1 MVMRPVLVRVLIAA
15 LCFAALEAAAFHS
28 GLYERILEPDSTTGA
43 METRLRIERERK
55 ITGNRNAQVLVVGD
69 SRLDGFRARVAN
81 ELTGETG
88 YTFGSVALGG
98 TSPRCWYY
106 NIRTVDPDRNRYAA
120 VIVPSNDYDERDRYD
135 DWRNR
140 EADLHYLG
148 VRLGMRDLLD
158 FPLSYG
164 KVQLQRRAFLGILF
178 KGYVYKRDF
187 IEYLQ
192 DPDKRMER
200 VKLYREGA
208 ADWLYSYE
216 GSDEN
221 MVGIDIDWTRN
232 VAHYP
237 DSMPLE
243 KRKQFDIELFQATPP
258 DRGIFTAY
266 FRLWFGRIVDYYR
279 GTRTKVIFLRFPR
292 GAVPQPAKYPPK
304 PDSAVREL
312 AATRP
317 NAVLIDEHRF
327 DELERPEFFANPL
340 HLNRPGMERLSR
352 MLAREVRKILGPPP
366 PSGE

>member
-1 MVMRPVLVRVLIAA
+1 MRTVAIRLLIAA
-15 LCFAALEAAAFHS
+15 ACFAALEAAVFHS

-55 ITGNRNAQVLVVGD
+55 ITGNPQAQVLVVGD
-69 SRLDGFRARVAN
+69 SRLEGFRARVAN
-81 ELTGETG
+81 EMTGETG

-106 NIRTVDPDRNRYAA
+106 NLRAVDPDRNRYAA
-120 VIVPSNDYDERDRYD
+120 IIVPTNDYDERDRYD

-140 EADLHYLG
+140 DADLHYLG
-148 VRLGMRDLLD
+148 VQLGLRDLAD
-158 FPLSYG
+158 FPWSYD
-164 KVQLQRRAFLGILF
+164 KTRLKWRAFLGILF
-178 KGYVYKRDF
+178 KGSIFKRDL

-192 DPDKRMER
+192 DPNKRMER

-221 MVGIDIDWTRN
+221 MGGVDIDWTRN

-237 DSMPLE
+237 DSMPPE
-243 KRKQFDIELFQATPP
+243 KRKQFDIDLFQATPP
-258 DRGIFTAY
+258 DRGYFTAY
-266 FRLWFGRIVDYYR
+266 FRHWFGRIVDDYR

-292 GAVPQPAKYPPK
+292 GPVPQPPKYPPK
-304 PDSAVREL
+304 PNSAVREL

-327 DELERPEFFANPL
+327 DELERPEYFANPL
-340 HLNRPGMERLSR
+340 HLNRPGMELLSR
-352 MLAREVRKILGPPP
+352 ILAREVRQILGPPP
-366 PSGE
+366 SGE